1 MYKVGDIV
9 VYKKE
14 VCEIS
19 EIKEKF
25 YRDMDYY
32 VLRPINDKTLKL
44 EIPVSME
51 NKLIRNLITKK
62 DFENIIINMPKI
74 AIIDCNEKEIE
85 NEYKALM
92 QSGKHED
99 LVKVIKTAYLR
110 NKERLDNNKKTT
122 DKDETYFKLAEQYL
136 YSELAVV
143 YNISYEEAKKYVLDK
158 VNNLEV

>member
-51 NKLIRNLITKK
+51 NKLIRNLITKE
-62 DFENIIINMPKI
+62 DFENIIVNMPKI
-74 AIIDCNEKEIE
+74 AVIDCNEKEIE

-110 NKERLDNNKKTT
+110 NRERLDNNKKTT